1 MIKEIVEFMDLE
13 GGKFRDIILE
23 NRTIAK
29 GLHIIVDKD
38 SFEIK
43 EFAYNDGSDEFN
55 GFVNKYDLKMREYYC
70 QVKGRG
76 GKNFTNNCF
85 DSKYQIHSNSP
96 YSLFFKLKPSNGV
109 FKAENIEKRFN
120 DFQI

>member
-23 NRTIAK
+23 NKSMAK

-38 SFEIK
+38 TFEIK

-55 GFVNKYDLKMREYYC
+55 QFVNKYDLKKKR
-70 QVKGRG
+70 V
-76 GKNFTNNCF
+76 
-85 DSKYQIHSNSP
+85 
-96 YSLFFKLKPSNGV
+96 LLWAFK
-109 FKAENIEKRFN
+109 
-120 DFQI
+120 